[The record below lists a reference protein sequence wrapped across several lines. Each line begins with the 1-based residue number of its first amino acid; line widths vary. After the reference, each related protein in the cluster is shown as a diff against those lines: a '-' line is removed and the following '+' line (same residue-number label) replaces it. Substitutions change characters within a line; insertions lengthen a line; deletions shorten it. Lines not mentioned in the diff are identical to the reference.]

1 MLLNVFAKKR
11 MGKDGKV
18 FYNFLS
24 TLTKKNG
31 EQETVQLKFREDA
44 GIPNASKCPMTIEVE
59 KSKANLTKKMVT
71 VEKNGEEK
79 EIEQRTLWISEYEYK
94 GDYVDTSLDEYE
106 D

>member
-11 MGKDGKV
+11 TGKDGKV

-44 GIPNASKCPMTIEVE
+44 GIPNASKCPMTIEVD
-59 KSKANLTKKMVT
+59 KSKANLTKKMVS

>member
-11 MGKDGKV
+11 TGRDGKV

-24 TLTKKNG
+24 TLTKKDG
-31 EQETVQLKFREDA
+31 EQESVQLKFREDA
-44 GIPNASKCPMTIEVE
+44 GLPNASKCPMTIEVD

-71 VEKNGEEK
+71 VEKNGEEQ
-79 EIEQRTLWISEYEYK
+79 EIEQRILWISEYVYK
-94 GDYVDTSLDEYE
+94 GDYVDHSLDDYE

>member
-11 MGKDGKV
+11 TGRDGKV

-24 TLTKKNG
+24 TLTKKDG

-44 GIPNASKCPMTIEVE
+44 VLPNASKCPMIISVD
-59 KSKANLTKKMVT
+59 KSDANLIKKMVT
-71 VEKNGEEK
+71 IEKDGEAK
-79 EIEQRTLWISEYEYK
+79 EIEQRTLWISKYDYI
-94 GDYVDTSLDEYE
+94 GDYVDRSLDAYE

>member
-11 MGKDGKV
+11 RGKDGKV

-24 TLTKKNG
+24 TLTKNDG
-31 EQETVQLKFREDA
+31 EKETVQLKFRGDA
-44 GIPNASKCPMTIEVE
+44 GTPNASKCPMTIEVD
-59 KSKANLTKKMVT
+59 KSKANLVKKMAT

-79 EIEQRTLWISEYEYK
+79 EIEQRTLWISEYVYK
-94 GDYVDTSLDEYE
+94 GDYVDTSLDEYK

>member
-11 MGKDGKV
+11 TGKDGKV

-44 GIPNASKCPMTIEVE
+44 GIPNASKCPMTIEVD

-79 EIEQRTLWISEYEYK
+79 EIEQRTLWISEYKYK
-94 GDYVDTSLDEYE
+94 GDYVDISLDEYE

>member
-1 MLLNVFAKKR
+1 MVLNVFAKER
-11 MGKDGKV
+11 TGKDGKV

-44 GIPNASKCPMTIEVE
+44 GIPNTSKCPMTIEVD
-59 KSKANLTKKMVT
+59 KSKANLTKKMVL

-79 EIEQRTLWISEYEYK
+79 EIEQRTLWVSEYEYK

>member
-11 MGKDGKV
+11 TGKDGKV

-44 GIPNASKCPMTIEVE
+44 GLPDASKCPMIISVD
-59 KSKANLTKKMVT
+59 KSDANLIKKLVT
-71 VEKNGEEK
+71 VEKDGEAK
-79 EIEQRTLWISEYEYK
+79 EIEQRTFWISKY
-94 GDYVDTSLDEYE
+94 DYVGEYVDHSLDEYE

>member
-11 MGKDGKV
+11 TGKDGKV

-44 GIPNASKCPMTIEVE
+44 GLPNASKCPMTIEVD

>member
-11 MGKDGKV
+11 TGKDGKV

-31 EQETVQLKFREDA
+31 DQETVQLKFREDA
-44 GIPNASKCPMTIEVE
+44 GIPNASKCPMTIEVD

-71 VEKNGEEK
+71 VEKNNEEK

-94 GDYVDTSLDEYE
+94 GNYVDTSLDEYE